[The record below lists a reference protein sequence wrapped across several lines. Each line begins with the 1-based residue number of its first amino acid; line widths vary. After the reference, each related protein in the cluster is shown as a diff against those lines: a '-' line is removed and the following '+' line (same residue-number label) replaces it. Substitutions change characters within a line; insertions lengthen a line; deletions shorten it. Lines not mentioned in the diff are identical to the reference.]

1 MFCLTMLIYKIRL
14 DPKYFVMK
22 RMKLKLIFL
31 ALVIIV
37 LVTVC
42 IHLWVTRIELTSL
55 TLKNIESLAQGEG
68 SSGAIC
74 YGIGSVDCPDGTKAA
89 IVYSRVHTNL
99 SLE

>member
-42 IHLWVTRIELTSL
+42 IHLWVSRIELTSL
-55 TLKNIESLAQGEG
+55 TRRYANAVKLINKYKDKLDK
-68 SSGAIC
+68 
-74 YGIGSVDCPDGTKAA
+74 YGLGDK
-89 IVYSRVHTNL
+89 
-99 SLE
+99 